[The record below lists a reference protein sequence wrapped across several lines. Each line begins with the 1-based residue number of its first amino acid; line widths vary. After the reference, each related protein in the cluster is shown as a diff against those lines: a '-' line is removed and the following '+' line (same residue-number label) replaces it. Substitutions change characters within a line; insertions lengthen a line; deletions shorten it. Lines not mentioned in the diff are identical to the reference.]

1 MKLFE
6 LEFNNKLY
14 DIFSEKSQDEKEI
27 HLYTIIENNRK
38 NFETKYTIELIEDLK
53 QICGFDMEEE
63 LLNILKSE
71 VIMEMKLQ
79 LNK

>member
-38 NFETKYTIELIEDLK
+38 NFETKYTIELIEDLR

>member
-38 NFETKYTIELIEDLK
+38 NFKTKYTIELIEDLK

-71 VIMEMKLQ
+71 VIMEMK
-79 LNK
+79 